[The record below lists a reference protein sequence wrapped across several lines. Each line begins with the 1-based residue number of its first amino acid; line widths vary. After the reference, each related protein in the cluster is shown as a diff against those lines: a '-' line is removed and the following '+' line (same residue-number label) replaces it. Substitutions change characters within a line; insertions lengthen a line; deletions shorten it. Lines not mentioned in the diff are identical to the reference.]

1 MKKEWDILKEAQGCL
16 LIGIYSNRFTILQKN
31 KDLLLLSTEPIIE
44 IRKPNS
50 AEEKYWKLESVEDD
64 LGDDLLIF
72 KEQETPD
79 PLDYKL
85 IDHPYQKH
93 IVMGSSFLVHKDKLI
108 KKVKGYGFM
117 DNQSEYL
124 VSIVLELEN
133 VFISITA
140 TPGSLIDIKI
150 TDEEPNDERFHNL
163 IALTSP

>member
-16 LIGIYSNRFTILQKN
+16 LIGIYADRLWMQQTN
-31 KDLLLLSTEPIIE
+31 KDLLLHSFQPILK

-50 AEEKYWKLESVEDD
+50 SEVKYWKLESIEDD
-64 LGDDLLIF
+64 LGADLLIF
-72 KEQETPD
+72 KEQETPE
-79 PLDYKL
+79 PLEYRL
-85 IDHPYQKH
+85 SNEFNQKH
-93 IVMGSSFLVHKDKLI
+93 VIIGSSFSVQKELI
-108 KKVKGYGFM
+108 KKVNGYGFM